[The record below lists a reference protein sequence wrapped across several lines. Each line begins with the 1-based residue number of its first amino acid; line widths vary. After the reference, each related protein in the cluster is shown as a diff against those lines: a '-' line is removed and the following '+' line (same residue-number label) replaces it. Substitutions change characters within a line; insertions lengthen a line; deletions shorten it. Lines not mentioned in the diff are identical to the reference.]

1 MRSTGNLVAALS
13 CLLSLGVG
21 ILLVLCRYCVGI
33 LLVLCQYFV
42 SKFHWVILAP
52 MRNAKDESD

>member
-1 MRSTGNLVAALS
+1 MAALS
-13 CLLSLGVG
+13 RLLSLGVG

-42 SKFHWVILAP
+42 PKFHWVILAP